1 MSKLKRLTSLY
12 ETLATMRRENLQTT
26 FDLVE
31 LIHKINKETYIENP
45 EPFINTTD
53 NIDLP
58 VSVRLKWALISLGR
72 EVRQSNELKQ
82 ENEKLRTALSKARK
96 QNERLRNKY
105 LTKCQVVQ
113 GIKEKDVR
121 REAKRFKETIEAM
134 RGYINSLHIR
144 INYLTTQLEKHQT
157 QDQQIIKQ

>member
-12 ETLATMRRENLQTT
+12 ETLATMRREILQTT
-26 FDLVE
+26 LDLVE
-31 LIHKINKETYIENP
+31 LFHRINKETYIENP

-72 EVRQSNELKQ
+72 EERQSNELKQ

>member
-72 EVRQSNELKQ
+72 EERQSNELKQ

-134 RGYINSLHIR
+134 RGYINSLHIS

-157 QDQQIIKQ
+157 QDQQIINQ

>member
-45 EPFINTTD
+45 EPFVNTT

-58 VSVRLKWALISLGR
+58 VSVRLKWALIALGR
-72 EVRQSNELKQ
+72 AERESNELKQ
-82 ENEKLRTALSKARK
+82 ENEKLRTSLSKANKR
-96 QNERLRNKY
+96 NERLKMRCI
-105 LTKCQVVQ
+105 TRGEVIS

-121 REAKRFKETIEAM
+121 REAKRFKKTIEAM
-134 RGYINSLHIR
+134 RKYHETLQIR
-144 INYLTTQLEKHQT
+144 IKNLTFQLEKYQS
-157 QDQQIIKQ
+157 QK

>member
-1 MSKLKRLTSLY
+1 
-12 ETLATMRRENLQTT
+12 MRRENLQTT

-134 RGYINSLHIR
+134 RGYINSLHIS

-157 QDQQIIKQ
+157 QDQQIINQ

>member
-96 QNERLRNKY
+96 QNERLRNK
-105 LTKCQVVQ
+105 
-113 GIKEKDVR
+113 
-121 REAKRFKETIEAM
+121 FKETIEAM

>member
-72 EVRQSNELKQ
+72 EERQSNELKQ

-134 RGYINSLHIR
+134 RGYINSLHIS

>member
-45 EPFINTTD
+45 EPFVNTTD

-58 VSVRLKWALISLGR
+58 VSVRLKWALIALGR
-72 EVRQSNELKQ
+72 AERESNELKQ
-82 ENEKLRTALSKARK
+82 ENEKLRTSLSKANKR
-96 QNERLRNKY
+96 NERLKMRCI
-105 LTKCQVVQ
+105 TRGEVIS

-121 REAKRFKETIEAM
+121 REAKRFKKTIEAM
-134 RGYINSLHIR
+134 RKYHETLQIR
-144 INYLTTQLEKHQT
+144 INNLTFQLEKYQS
-157 QDQQIIKQ
+157 QK